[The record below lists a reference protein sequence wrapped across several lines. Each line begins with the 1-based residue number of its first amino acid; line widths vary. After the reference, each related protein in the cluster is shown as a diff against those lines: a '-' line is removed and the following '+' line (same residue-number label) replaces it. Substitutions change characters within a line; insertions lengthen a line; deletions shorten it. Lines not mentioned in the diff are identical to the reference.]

1 MKATIISDKN
11 NSTILYENGD
21 FKKVS
26 NLELLNEVKREKLEV
41 DLFEPSVFYNKDRY
55 TFSIERKNGF
65 NKIDDE
71 AENVL
76 KSNNESMSFYDSIGV
91 EFKYYKKTKWGYTEN
106 DLTED
111 K

>member
-21 FKKVS
+21 SKTVS

-55 TFSIERKNGF
+55 TFSIEKKNGF
-65 NKIDDE
+65 KKIDDE

-76 KSNNESMSFYDSIGV
+76 KSNNESMSFYDLIGV
-91 EFKYYKKTKWGYTEN
+91 KFKYYKKTKWGYTEN
-106 DLTED
+106 DLTEE
-111 K
+111 

>member
-21 FKKVS
+21 SKTIS

-41 DLFEPSVFYNKDRY
+41 DLLEPSMFYNKDRY
-55 TFSIERKNGF
+55 TFSVKRKKGF
-65 NKIDDE
+65 KNIDDE

-76 KSNNESMSFYDSIGV
+76 KSNIESMSFYDDIGV
-91 EFKYYKKTKWGYTEN
+91 MFKFYKKTKWGYTEN
-106 DLTED
+106 DLTEE